1 MADDFDWLNNYWPQ
15 INYEQSVQNSL
26 FRDAPDQVQQNDSGQ
41 NASMDLTS
49 WFLAQQP
56 PGPTRPDL
64 SQSLSQHQPFPYFS
78 PYATNRAP
86 RGFIMQPSQ
95 PPQPTPATSFQ
106 SHYPTPFTTPSMHPT
121 PAQTAASALSLAQT
135 QMDIDPPAPAPA
147 PAPVPTSA
155 PKPKPKPK
163 PPRDL
168 SGYSFTP
175 RDPSSKALRDR
186 GDLVQPLNEADAA
199 DKVVYDSNTIARDIL
214 IAAGRHPTEP
224 TLNHH
229 LSRLRDVLTQ
239 VDNTSD
245 LSTFRWDIVDSP
257 AMQVPPTKV
266 PPTKVP
272 PTKAPPTMPP
282 KQPVANG
289 HHTPQ
294 HHQQPLQPLSA
305 GPPSRDQHPITT
317 PRPTPPSRPPQQQ
330 QKQQQPPSQKQ
341 PAPLQHM
348 VSVQLPPQSPHPSQ
362 QKTSPP
368 RRKSIPAQIQPQ
380 RQRKTPNKPKQQTEK
395 MVGKKSTSGP
405 KIEVAIPRPASV
417 SYPVYSCEWQDCQ
430 SELHSLALLRQHLLK
445 SHIPYTITCGW
456 TGCTCTEKMAAS
468 DLSNHVKTEHLEP
481 IAWKLGDGPA
491 VPGTGE
497 TS

>member
-1 MADDFDWLNNYWPQ
+1 MADDSDWLNNYWSQ
-15 INYEQSVQNSL
+15 INYEPSLQNSL
-26 FRDAPDQVQQNDSGQ
+26 FRDTPNQMQQDDAGQ
-41 NASMDLTS
+41 DPSMGLTS
-49 WFLAQQP
+49 WLLAQQP
-56 PGPTRPDL
+56 PGPTRSDF
-64 SQSLSQHQPFPYFS
+64 SQQYAYPYIP
-78 PYATNRAP
+78 PYAANGALSP
-86 RGFIMQPSQ
+86 GFMQPQ

-106 SHYPTPFTTPSMHPT
+106 SRYPTPLTTPSMHPA
-121 PAQTAASALSLAQT
+121 PVQTAASALSLAQN
-135 QMDIDPPAPAPA
+135 QMDPGPPAQAPAPA
-147 PAPVPTSA
+147 PAHKS
-155 PKPKPKPK
+155 KPKPK

-224 TLNHH
+224 ALNHH
-229 LSRLRDVLTQ
+229 LFRLRYILTQ

-266 PPTKVP
+266 PPTM
-272 PTKAPPTMPP
+272 APSANKPS
-282 KQPVANG
+282 KPVANG
-289 HHTPQ
+289 HHQHTPQ
-294 HHQQPLQPLSA
+294 YHQQQPPLQHQPLPLSA
-305 GPPSRDQHPITT
+305 GPPPRDQHQPITT
-317 PRPTPPSRPPQQQ
+317 PQPTPPSRPPPQQQQQQQQQQ
-330 QKQQQPPSQKQ
+330 QKQPLPQKQ

-348 VSVQLPPQSPHPSQ
+348 VRVEPPSPSLHPLQQ

-368 RRKSIPAQIQPQ
+368 RRESLLTQPQ
-380 RQRKTPNKPKQQTEK
+380 RQKKTPSKPKQQTGK

-405 KIEVAIPRPASV
+405 KIEVAIPLSTSV
-417 SYPVYSCEWQDCQ
+417 SYPVYSCEWQGCQ
-430 SELHSLALLRQHLLK
+430 SELHSLALLKQHLLK
-445 SHIPYTITCGW
+445 SHIPYTLNCGW
-456 TGCTCTEKMAAS
+456 AGCTCTEKMPAS

-481 IAWKLGDGPA
+481 IAWKLGDGPS

>member
-15 INYEQSVQNSL
+15 INYEQTLQNSL
-26 FRDAPDQVQQNDSGQ
+26 FRDAPDQVQQNDPGQ
-41 NASMDLTS
+41 DASMDLAS
-49 WFLAQQP
+49 LFLAQQP
-56 PGPTRPDL
+56 PGPTRPDM
-64 SQSLSQHQPFPYFS
+64 SLSQHQPFPYNS
-78 PYATNRAP
+78 PCVTNRALP
-86 RGFIMQPSQ
+86 TGYTMQPS
-95 PPQPTPATSFQ
+95 QPTPATSFQ
-106 SHYPTPFTTPSMHPT
+106 SHYPTLFPTPSTHPT
-121 PAQTAASALSLAQT
+121 PAQAAASALSLAQT
-135 QMDIDPPAPAPA
+135 QMNTGPPAQAPAPA
-147 PAPVPTSA
+147 PALA
-155 PKPKPKPK
+155 PKPKPKLKPK

-175 RDPSSKALRDR
+175 RDPSSQALRDR
-186 GDLVQPLNEADAA
+186 GDLIQLLNETDAA
-199 DKVVYDSNTIARDIL
+199 DKVVYDSNTIARNVL

-224 TLNHH
+224 ALNHH

-257 AMQVPPTKV
+257 AMQVL
-266 PPTKVP
+266 
-272 PTKAPPTMPP
+272 PTKAPMKAPLTMSPNTNNPP
-282 KQPVANG
+282 SKPVANG

-294 HHQQPLQPLSA
+294 HHQQPPLQHPSA
-305 GPPSRDQHPITT
+305 GPSRDHQQPITT
-317 PRPTPPSRPPQQQ
+317 PQPTPPSRPPQQPQ
-330 QKQQQPPSQKQ
+330 QEKPPPLQKQ
-341 PAPLQHM
+341 PAPQQHM
-348 VSVQLPPQSPHPSQ
+348 VRVELPPQSPYPQQQ

-368 RRKSIPAQIQPQ
+368 RRKSIPVQTQPQ
-380 RQRKTPNKPKQQTEK
+380 RQRKTPNTPKQQTDK

-405 KIEVAIPRPASV
+405 RIEVAIPRPSSV

-456 TGCTCTEKMAAS
+456 ADCSCTEKMAAS

-481 IAWKLGDGPA
+481 IAWKLGDGPS